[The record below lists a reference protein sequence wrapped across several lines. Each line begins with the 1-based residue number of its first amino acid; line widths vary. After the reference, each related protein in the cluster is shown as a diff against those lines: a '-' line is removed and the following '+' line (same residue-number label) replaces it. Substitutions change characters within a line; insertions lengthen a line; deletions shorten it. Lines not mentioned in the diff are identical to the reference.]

1 MGPQFPPLRCFQWQ
15 RSCYSF
21 DTGPCTFG
29 SISIC
34 PAHLKMQGDHLQ
46 SNSVGRNV
54 FSSCRLESIPPR
66 SISLSCISIL
76 AAVCIVAVQT
86 AHSQQ
91 LSPPSVSNA
100 SAVAGIPDIASDPA
114 QANPSAQPQSLV
126 EFSSSAA
133 THLFPLAQN
142 DAAAQSVQVRQV
154 TEEKPVEKMEQEII
168 VSGLYSYGNYK
179 IFASG
184 YDMKL
189 FDAGVEY
196 DRHSWGYFLN
206 AQVDY
211 VAEFLPFILLDKPL
225 NTDIFGNPVPK
236 KEKNI
241 RQYVPGIGI
250 FPIGFRL
257 QWRSKKSIKP
267 YLEAKGGMLGFTKKV
282 PSSEAAYENF
292 GLQTATGVQ
301 VKMSDRWGLRLGLFS
316 DFHFSDDFVVPV
328 NPGLDVM
335 NANLGISY
343 HF

>member
-1 MGPQFPPLRCFQWQ
+1 VCFVAIQPA
-15 RSCYSF
+15 YSQQ
-21 DTGPCTFG
+21 
-29 SISIC
+29 SS
-34 PAHLKMQGDHLQ
+34 LQ
-46 SNSVGRNV
+46 SD
-54 FSSCRLESIPPR
+54 SIPP
-66 SISLSCISIL
+66 
-76 AAVCIVAVQT
+76 ADAGTVQ
-86 AHSQQ
+86 
-91 LSPPSVSNA
+91 
-100 SAVAGIPDIASDPA
+100 IASPSA
-114 QANPSAQPQSLV
+114 QANPSAIPQSLA
-126 EFSSSAA
+126 EITSSATA
-133 THLFPLAQN
+133 PLFPPVQN
-142 DAAAQSVQVRQV
+142 NSAVQNVQVRQV
-154 TEEKPVEKMEQEII
+154 TEEKPVEKMEQELI

-225 NTDIFGNPVPK
+225 HTDIFGNPEPK

-250 FPIGFRL
+250 FPIGFRM
-257 QWRSKKSIKP
+257 QWRSKKTIRP
-267 YLEAKGGMLGFTKKV
+267 YLEGKGGMIGFTKKV

-292 GLQTATGVQ
+292 SLQSATGVQ
-301 VKMSDRWGLRLGLFS
+301 IKMSDRWGLRLGLFS